1 MILADIAGVA
11 VNRIVARLMRRAVAW
26 LFVAVAALAGLYQA
40 TVAVTV
46 ALQIEFG
53 AIYAHLMIAAFY
65 ATAAIVTV
73 AVLFLTGRNSFL
85 AYESRASIGRIPPEL
100 QIATI
105 VEAML
110 LGYAMSRRK

>member
-1 MILADIAGVA
+1 MTLADITATA
-11 VNRIVARLMRRAVAW
+11 VNRIFGRLIRRAAAW
-26 LFVAVAALAGLYQA
+26 FFVAVAALACLYQA
-40 TVAVTV
+40 TVAATV
-46 ALQIEFG
+46 ALELEFG

-65 ATAAIVTV
+65 AVAAILTV
-73 AVLFLTGRNSFL
+73 AVLWMTGRKSFL
-85 AYESRASIGRIPPEL
+85 ALESSAGIERIPPEL